1 MLDFKSN
8 NAIAVQG
15 VIVAFIVLFLK
26 YIAYRVTGSIALY
39 SDALESIINVA
50 TAVAAL
56 TAVYW
61 SAKPADT
68 NHPYGHTKA
77 EYFSAVLEGVLIV
90 IAAISIFHA
99 AYNGF
104 LQPRGFAQPV
114 EGLLANGAATL
125 VNAAWCFI
133 LLREG
138 RKRRSPALVADGKHL
153 LSDIVSST
161 GVLAGLVLAVW
172 TGWAILDPLL
182 AALVALAIL
191 WSGWS
196 LVRTS
201 MSSLMDEAVAP
212 ETLERMR
219 QVIAANAEGAIEAH
233 DIRTRHAG
241 PVTFIDFHLVVP
253 GSMSVSDA
261 HAICDRIERALK
273 EMAAD
278 AQITIHV
285 EPEEKAKHRGVVV
298 L

>member
-219 QVIAANAEGAIEAH
+219 QVIAVNAEGAIEAH